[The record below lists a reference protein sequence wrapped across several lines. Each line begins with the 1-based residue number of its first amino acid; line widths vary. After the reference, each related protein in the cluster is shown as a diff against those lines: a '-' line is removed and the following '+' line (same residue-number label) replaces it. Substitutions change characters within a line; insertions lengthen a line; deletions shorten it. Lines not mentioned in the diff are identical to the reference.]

1 MDSRKKAFIPIA
13 VIFFAVLAILTF
25 TAVKLYDHFYGLH
38 RIKAEDYLPEM
49 AEDEYVVV
57 YDCAYAGKAIE
68 VDGEV
73 YVNLDVVNDE
83 WARELF
89 FYAEDI
95 NAVLYTTQV
104 EQTEFPVE
112 GPEVEVK
119 DGEAYILA
127 RTCSEMFGMR
137 FTVNEDDRICMVR
150 KPSGQMANVD
160 KFRTYLLQN
169 PDPEERFYTA
179 EVGRNDTLEIY
190 GEEVNGYYF
199 AVCEN
204 GYMGYVD
211 ASRITLSPATLTV
224 KEPDIWETDEDVL
237 YSHVIS
243 LGFHQVYTSEFNED
257 VYYPIYDTSYYLS
270 VLAPTWFSLGENGS
284 LKSLVNG
291 EYVEWAWWHG
301 YDVWAVFT
309 NSFDDE
315 LTYETLSDTYKRR
328 ALVNQLV
335 SAMKMNDIDGLNVD
349 FEGLSEKTYP
359 YFIQFLRELS
369 IGVRSEDIVLSI
381 DTVVPSEWTD
391 YYRRDIYNDLCDY
404 VIVMAYDEYW
414 GGSEVAGPVSSK
426 SFTVNAVIDTMA
438 CGVAK
443 EKIILGMPWYTR
455 IWYGEDYDDLETEAV
470 EMRTAWLT
478 VYDNDMEV
486 TFDESTGLNY
496 AEGEVDGRRCRIW
509 LEDEDSVRWR
519 LKLALDSELAGVA
532 AWSIGLEN
540 GYIWPA
546 YEDLLMKANY

>member
-137 FTVNEDDRICMVR
+137 FTVNKDDRICMVR

-169 PDPEERFYTA
+169 PDPKERFYTA

-309 NSFDDE
+309 NNFDDE

-349 FEGLSEKTYP
+349 FEGMSEKTYP

-381 DTVVPSEWTD
+381 DTAVPSEWTD

-414 GGSEVAGPVSSK
+414 GGSEAAGP
-426 SFTVNAVIDTMA
+426 AIDVIRAQIAYDGLR
-438 CGVAK
+438 CGEGKDHSRHA
-443 EKIILGMPWYTR
+443 L
-455 IWYGEDYDDLETEAV
+455 
-470 EMRTAWLT
+470 
-478 VYDNDMEV
+478 VYENLV
-486 TFDESTGLNY
+486 RRGL
-496 AEGEVDGRRCRIW
+496 
-509 LEDEDSVRWR
+509 
-519 LKLALDSELAGVA
+519 
-532 AWSIGLEN
+532 
-540 GYIWPA
+540 
-546 YEDLLMKANY
+546 